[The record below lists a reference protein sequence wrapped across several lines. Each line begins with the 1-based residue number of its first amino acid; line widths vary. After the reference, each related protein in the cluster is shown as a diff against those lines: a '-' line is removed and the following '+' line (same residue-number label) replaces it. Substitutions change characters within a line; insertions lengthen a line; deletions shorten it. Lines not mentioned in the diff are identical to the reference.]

1 MSTKRFP
8 LSIVTPE
15 RPTWE
20 GEVDALVVPA
30 QEGQLGILPGHAP
43 LLAQLRP
50 GTVII
55 RQGNEDPRLLA
66 VSGGFVE
73 VLSGRVSLFAET
85 AEMAEEIDAE
95 RARQAVEKARAAL
108 KHGAE
113 EKFDSTAVAAL
124 ERALARL
131 RAYEL
136 TARRRTPR
144 NSSPPKTS
152 A

>member
-55 RQGNEDPRLLA
+55 RQGSEEPRLLA

-73 VLSGRVSLFAET
+73 VHSGRVSLFAET

-95 RARQAVEKARAAL
+95 RARQSVEKARAAL
-108 KHGAE
+108 KHGPE
-113 EKFDSTAVAAL
+113 EKFDSNAVAAL

-131 RAYEL
+131 RAYEF
-136 TARRRTPR
+136 AVRRRTLS
-144 NSSPPKTS
+144 NSSSRKNP

>member
-1 MSTKRFP
+1 MSTKRIP

-20 GEVDALVVPA
+20 GDVDSLVVPA

-55 RQGNEDPRLLA
+55 RQGNDDPRLLA

-73 VLSGRVSLFAET
+73 VFSGRVSLFAET
-85 AEMAEEIDAE
+85 A
-95 RARQAVEKARAAL
+95 L
-108 KHGAE
+108 
-113 EKFDSTAVAAL
+113 DSAAVAAL

-131 RAYEL
+131 RAYEF
-136 TARRRTPR
+136 AVRRHTLR
-144 NSSPPKTS
+144 NSAPNPNPK
-152 A
+152 

>member
-1 MSTKRFP
+1 MSTKRIP

-50 GTVII
+50 GTVVI
-55 RQGNEDPRLLA
+55 RQGAEPRFLA

-73 VLSGRVSLFAET
+73 VFAGRVSLFAET

-95 RARQAVEKARAAL
+95 RARQAAEKARAAL
-108 KHGAE
+108 KHGSE
-113 EKFDSTAVAAL
+113 EKFDMAAVAAL

-131 RAYEL
+131 RASEAIA
-136 TARRRTPR
+136 ARRRSPRTTP
-144 NSSPPKTS
+144 PPQNPG
-152 A
+152 

>member
-1 MSTKRFP
+1 MSTKRIP

-50 GTVII
+50 GTVVI
-55 RQGNEDPRLLA
+55 RQGVEDPRLLA

-73 VLSGRVSLFAET
+73 VFAGKVSLFAEA
-85 AEMAEEIDAE
+85 AEMADEIDAE
-95 RARQAVEKARAAL
+95 RARQAAEKARAAL
-108 KHGAE
+108 KRGSE
-113 EKFDSTAVAAL
+113 EKFDTGAVAAL

-131 RAYEL
+131 RASEAV
-136 TARRRTPR
+136 ARRRSPRVTP
-144 NSSPPKTS
+144 PPPPR
-152 A
+152 